1 MNCLEYTTVNNSTS
15 VYIPV
20 VNISHL
26 IEHNDTNDQE
36 GSTCWI
42 QFLSG
47 KSIHVTATYEEVAG
61 DIDNYYKTHF

>member
-1 MNCLEYTTVNNSTS
+1 MNCLEYTTVNNSAS

-26 IEHNDTNDQE
+26 IEHNDNNEQD
-36 GSTCWI
+36 GRTCWI

-47 KSIHVTATYEEVAG
+47 KSVHVTTSYEEVSR
-61 DIDNYYKTHF
+61 DMDNFYKSHF